1 MIKLVNFVFKD
12 DKIVIKKY
20 QEDGENIVVVDDKNP
35 KLLLLPDD
43 RDVNSPNLK
52 RKMALLPVMILVTE
66 EEEKEFAKTT
76 GIKEEPK
83 NESER
88 VLSGEKLEE

>member
-76 GIKEEPK
+76 GIKEEPD